1 MVLGES
7 VNEYE
12 IIIIGLMGYFLL
24 QGGAEFGGQMKASD
38 LRAIELAGG
47 KQAPVCIIETAA
59 APDNNH
65 VRAGRNGRH
74 WFQSLGAQLVS
85 VAGVID
91 RTTANDPKNAARLS
105 QSKLIYMLGGF
116 PVYLAETLRETMC
129 WTAMMAALDHGAVLA
144 GSSAGAMVLC
154 EHLFDPQK
162 KEVVQG
168 LGLLPGCC
176 ILPHHNTFGRQWAP
190 QLQKDLPQATLIGI
204 DEQTG
209 MINDGPDHKWNVY
222 GSGAVSVYQDN
233 PLERH
238 LVERHLAGT
247 PFRY

>member
-1 MVLGES
+1 
-7 VNEYE
+7 
-12 IIIIGLMGYFLL
+12 MGYTLL
-24 QGGAEFGGQMKASD
+24 QGGAEFGGRMKESD
-38 LRAIELAGG
+38 LRAVELAGG

-65 VRAGRNGRH
+65 LRAGRNGRI
-74 WFQSLGAQLVS
+74 WFLSLGAQNVS

-91 RTTANDPKNAARLS
+91 RTTADDPKNAARLR
-105 QSKLIYMLGGF
+105 QSKLLYMLGGF
-116 PVYLAETLRETMC
+116 PVYLAQVLRQTRC
-129 WTAMMAALDHGAVLA
+129 WAAMMAALDHGAVLA

-154 EHLFDPQK
+154 EHLFDHQK
-162 KEVVQG
+162 KEVVHG

-190 QLQKDLPQATLIGI
+190 QLQRDLPQATLIGI

-209 MINDGPDHKWNVY
+209 MVNDGPNGKWNVY
-222 GSGAVSVYQDN
+222 GPGAVSVYRDN
-233 PLERH
+233 KL
-238 LVERHLAGT
+238 ERHLAGT